1 MACLFIKY
9 FEIMKI
15 YIYSRT
21 VYGNQI
27 IYPACQAAEIFA
39 AIAGTKTLTLSVLQ
53 HIKNLGF
60 EIVEFHN
67 SALGGLK

>member
-1 MACLFIKY
+1 
-9 FEIMKI
+9 MKI
-15 YIYSRT
+15 HIYLRT
-21 VYGNQI
+21 VYGNQV
-27 IYPACQAAEIFA
+27 IYPACQAAEAFA